1 MIVEDFVAS
10 MEYMCFEKQ
19 SMVLKEMGLIHMY
32 RPSLKG
38 ISCEQV
44 RPIVTKLI
52 HMNCWRE
59 SNEQKHK
66 VNMDTSPSATPDRRN
81 GPMDDI
87 EMEAA
92 LTWMEKCIAMF
103 PTLSYSKL
111 AAVLMLLRFIRPA
124 ASFLLV
130 LAGDFSQLAV
140 VLLRIISRHTEIAAG
155 ALEVVNEKY
164 FGRDASPSRHAP
176 TFNNNSDNETEIK
189 QETSPSC
196 GAGESSLRQESIQ
209 RKVISGEK
217 ASSSV
222 QKQKKKAPETK
233 KTRGRAA
240 VRALREKRL
249 RMGLKVA
256 HKGDSWD

>member
-1 MIVEDFVAS
+1 
-10 MEYMCFEKQ
+10 
-19 SMVLKEMGLIHMY
+19 
-32 RPSLKG
+32 
-38 ISCEQV
+38 
-44 RPIVTKLI
+44 
-52 HMNCWRE
+52 
-59 SNEQKHK
+59 
-66 VNMDTSPSATPDRRN
+66 
-81 GPMDDI
+81 MDDI

-155 ALEVVNEKY
+155 ALELVNERY

-176 TFNNNSDNETEIK
+176 TFNNNSDNDTEMNRK
-189 QETSPSC
+189 LNRL
-196 GAGESSLRQESIQ
+196 GAGESILRQESIQ
-209 RKVISGEK
+209 LKVISGEK
-217 ASSSV
+217 ASSPV

-233 KTRGRAA
+233 KARGRAA
-240 VRALREKRL
+240 VMALREKRL

-256 HKGDSWD
+256 NKGDSWD

>member
-1 MIVEDFVAS
+1 
-10 MEYMCFEKQ
+10 
-19 SMVLKEMGLIHMY
+19 
-32 RPSLKG
+32 
-38 ISCEQV
+38 
-44 RPIVTKLI
+44 
-52 HMNCWRE
+52 
-59 SNEQKHK
+59 
-66 VNMDTSPSATPDRRN
+66 
-81 GPMDDI
+81 MDDI

-140 VLLRIISRHTEIAAG
+140 VLLRIISRHAEIAAG
-155 ALEVVNEKY
+155 ALELVNEKY
-164 FGRDASPSRHAP
+164 FGRDSTSRHVP
-176 TFNNNSDNETEIK
+176 TFNNNSENLKEMKHETW
-189 QETSPSC
+189 S

-217 ASSSV
+217 ASSSAL
-222 QKQKKKAPETK
+222 KQKKKAPETSK

-240 VRALREKRL
+240 VMALREKRL

-256 HKGDSWD
+256 NKGDSWD

>member
-1 MIVEDFVAS
+1 
-10 MEYMCFEKQ
+10 ME
-19 SMVLKEMGLIHMY
+19 
-32 RPSLKG
+32 
-38 ISCEQV
+38 
-44 RPIVTKLI
+44 
-52 HMNCWRE
+52 
-59 SNEQKHK
+59 
-66 VNMDTSPSATPDRRN
+66 NM
-81 GPMDDI
+81 
-87 EMEAA
+87 EVEAA
-92 LTWMEKCIAMF
+92 LTWIEKCIAMF
-103 PTLSYSKL
+103 PTLSCSKL

-155 ALEVVNEKY
+155 ALELVNENY
-164 FGRDASPSRHAP
+164 FGRDSSPSRHDP
-176 TFNNNSDNETEIK
+176 TFENNSENLKEMK
-189 QETSPSC
+189 QETWP

-217 ASSSV
+217 VSSSV
-222 QKQKKKAPETK
+222 QKQKKKAPDPETK

-256 HKGDSWD
+256 NKGDSWD

>member
-1 MIVEDFVAS
+1 
-10 MEYMCFEKQ
+10 
-19 SMVLKEMGLIHMY
+19 
-32 RPSLKG
+32 
-38 ISCEQV
+38 
-44 RPIVTKLI
+44 
-52 HMNCWRE
+52 
-59 SNEQKHK
+59 
-66 VNMDTSPSATPDRRN
+66 
-81 GPMDDI
+81 MDDM
-87 EMEAA
+87 EVEAA

-130 LAGDFSQLAV
+130 LAGDFGQLAV

-155 ALEVVNEKY
+155 ALELVNEKY

-176 TFNNNSDNETEIK
+176 TFENNSDNVKEETWL
-189 QETSPSC
+189 

-217 ASSSV
+217 EFSSV
-222 QKQKKKAPETK
+222 QKQKRKAPETK
-233 KTRGRAA
+233 KTRGRAKIQ
-240 VRALREKRL
+240 ALREKRL

-256 HKGDSWD
+256 NKGDSWD